1 MTHLPIDEIREYVRG
16 HIHTNGIENFWMLLK
31 RTIGGT
37 YTAVAPFHLDRY
49 VAEQVFRFNLRKTTD
64 AGRFAQVMLQVV
76 GKRLT
81 YRDLTAKDDAGFM
94 GIR

>member
-1 MTHLPIDEIREYVRG
+1 MRRLTTSFVVVV
-16 HIHTNGIENFWMLLK
+16 LLSLF
-31 RTIGGT
+31 
-37 YTAVAPFHLDRY
+37 ASVAR
-49 VAEQVFRFNLRKTTD
+49 AQSD

-81 YRDLTAKDDAGFM
+81 YRVLTAKDDAGFM

>member
-1 MTHLPIDEIREYVRG
+1 MNHSG
-16 HIHTNGIENFWMLLK
+16 
-31 RTIGGT
+31 
-37 YTAVAPFHLDRY
+37 
-49 VAEQVFRFNLRKTTD
+49 TD